1 MDRLLRGALAH
12 IRRGNLVM
20 TSAKG
25 TVMRFGDGTGPP
37 ISVRFTTE
45 AAQWRRIRSGARV
58 PPVPPTRGFA
68 NTSSPADGFRYF
80 GLMVF
85 QVQLARRQDAV
96 PLTRDYLADAESRL
110 RALDRADR
118 TRLRLAGE

>member
-1 MDRLLRGALAH
+1 VRMWEFYLACSE
-12 IRRGNLVM
+12 V
-20 TSAKG
+20 
-25 TVMRFGDGTGPP
+25 
-37 ISVRFTTE
+37 
-45 AAQWRRIRSGARV
+45 
-58 PPVPPTRGFA
+58 
-68 NTSSPADGFRYF
+68 GFRYF

-96 PLTRDYLADAESRL
+96 PLTRDYLAEAESRL